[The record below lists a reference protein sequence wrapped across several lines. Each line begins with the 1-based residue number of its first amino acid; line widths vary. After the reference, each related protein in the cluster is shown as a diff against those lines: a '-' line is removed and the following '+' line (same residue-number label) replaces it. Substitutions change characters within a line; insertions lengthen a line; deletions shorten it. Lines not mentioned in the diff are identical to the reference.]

1 MRKFIFFI
9 ILTGLSLFSGK
20 AYAQPAEGEVLD
32 KIIAIVGN
40 EVIMMSE
47 LNSQIM
53 IFAQQD
59 PTIKPD
65 DPETKKRVLDALI
78 NEKLVITKAI
88 EDSINVTDDEIKQQ
102 WEYQLKEFVTYYGS
116 VKRIEDIYG
125 MSIDR
130 IQYEFRDEIRKHI
143 LSQKIKQVKFSD
155 LKVTQRE
162 VDEFYNKFI
171 DSLPNVPAQ
180 VELYHIVKYIEP
192 KQTEKK
198 TIFDLAMKVRD
209 SLIKGGVFADFAKKY
224 SGDPGTMGAG
234 GELGWFQ
241 KGKLFPEFEKAAQEL
256 EINQISLPI
265 ETPFG
270 YHLIQTLAKTNDSLN
285 TRHILFKFGET
296 EEDKS
301 GVITSLKDLKQR
313 VETGT
318 AFETLAHEY
327 SEETETKG
335 FGGLIGKFPLTNI
348 PPALK
353 ETIDGM
359 KEGGISDPLPYGSTP
374 KQSFHILWKKKIYPE
389 HKANLKEDYKQLEQF
404 AVQYKQTKLFA
415 DWVDSLRKT
424 MYWEIKEKF

>member
-1 MRKFIFFI
+1 MKKLIFFI
-9 ILTGLSLFSGK
+9 ILSGLTIFSSK
-20 AYAQPAEGEVLD
+20 AYCQVAEGEVID

-47 LNSQIM
+47 LNSQILL
-53 IFAQQD
+53 FAGQD
-59 PTIKPD
+59 PTLKPD
-65 DPETKKRVLDALI
+65 DPETKRKVLEALI

-88 EDSINVTDDEIKQQ
+88 EDSIQVTDDEIKQQ
-102 WEYQLKEFVTYYGS
+102 WEYQLSEFVKYYGS

-143 LSQKIKQVKFSD
+143 LSQKIKQVKFSEM
-155 LKVTQRE
+155 KVTQRE
-162 VDEFYNKFI
+162 VDEFYAKYI

-198 TIFDLAMKVRD
+198 SIYDLAMRVRD
-209 SLIKGGVFADFAKKY
+209 TLLKGGNFGDFAKRY
-224 SGDPGTMGAG
+224 SGDPGTMGSG

-256 EINQISLPI
+256 EINQISLPV

-296 EEDKS
+296 DDDKS
-301 GVITSLKDLKQR
+301 TVINSLKDHYTPFCFCKNKIKSYA
-313 VETGT
+313 VSIEW
-318 AFETLAHEY
+318 
-327 SEETETKG
+327 
-335 FGGLIGKFPLTNI
+335 GK
-348 PPALK
+348 
-353 ETIDGM
+353 
-359 KEGGISDPLPYGSTP
+359 S
-374 KQSFHILWKKKIYPE
+374 
-389 HKANLKEDYKQLEQF
+389 
-404 AVQYKQTKLFA
+404 
-415 DWVDSLRKT
+415 
-424 MYWEIKEKF
+424 